1 MGTAFQLAWFQLR
14 HEPRKLLA
22 GIGGVVFAV
31 VLCFMQLGFSDA
43 LFDSATAVQRR
54 MTGDLFIVHR
64 QSQALWRMTPFA
76 RRRVQQ
82 ALGVAGVESAGSLY
96 SGTADWKNPWTV
108 RRDPILVLGIDP
120 IAGLLE
126 LPGLRD
132 HLNAIKNENAVVFD
146 EWSRPEYGPVA
157 AKLQA
162 GEPVAAEVNHRR
174 VRVEGLFQLGASFA
188 ANGNIVTSEVNFLR
202 IFSHRTLSQ
211 VDVGILK
218 LRPSADVGAT
228 QKALANLMPADVRV
242 LTKEEFIDLERS
254 YWKDTTA
261 IGFIFTVSLF
271 MGFIVGVGVV
281 YQILYT
287 EIMNH
292 LPQYATLK
300 AMGYT
305 HGFLL
310 GIVGSAAVILSLLG
324 YVPGLVVSTGLYHLT
339 SSVTALPMTLG
350 APKLALVFGLTLGMC
365 LLSGALA
372 LRKLRAAN
380 PADMF

>member
-1 MGTAFQLAWFQLR
+1 
-14 HEPRKLLA
+14 
-22 GIGGVVFAV
+22 
-31 VLCFMQLGFSDA
+31 
-43 LFDSATAVQRR
+43 
-54 MTGDLFIVHR
+54 
-64 QSQALWRMTPFA
+64 
-76 RRRVQQ
+76 
-82 ALGVAGVESAGSLY
+82 
-96 SGTADWKNPWTV
+96 
-108 RRDPILVLGIDP
+108 
-120 IAGLLE
+120 LE
-126 LPGLRD
+126 LPGLGA
-132 HLNAIKNENAVVFD
+132 HLNAIKNENVVVFD

-218 LRPSADVGAT
+218 LRPGADVGAT

-242 LTKEEFIDLERS
+242 LTKEEFIDLERN

-339 SSVTALPMTLG
+339 ASVTALPMTLG

>member
-1 MGTAFQLAWFQLR
+1 MAVAFQLAWFQLR

-22 GIGGVVFAV
+22 GVAGVVFAV

-82 ALGVAGVESAGSLY
+82 ALGVPGVASAGLLY
-96 SGTADWKNPWTV
+96 AGTADWKNQRTV

-120 IAGLLE
+120 VGGVLE

-132 HLNAIKNENAVVFD
+132 HLDAIKNENVVVFD

-157 AKLQA
+157 ALLRANQ
-162 GEPVAAEVNHRR
+162 PVAVEVNHRR
-174 VRVEGLFQLGASFA
+174 LRVAGVFRLGASFA
-188 ANGNIVTSEVNFLR
+188 ANGNLVTSELNFLR
-202 IFSHRTLSQ
+202 LFPGRSPSQ
-211 VDVGILK
+211 ADVGILR
-218 LRPSADVGAT
+218 LRPGADIRVT
-228 QKALANLMPADVRV
+228 QKAVASLMPDDVRV
-242 LTKEEFIDLERS
+242 LTKQEFIHLERN
-254 YWKDTTA
+254 YWEETTA

-271 MGFIVGVGVV
+271 MGFVVGVVVV
-281 YQILYT
+281 YQILYS

-310 GIVGSAAVILSLLG
+310 GVVGSAALMLSVLG
-324 YVPGLVVSTGLYHLT
+324 YLPGLVVSAGLYHLT
-339 SSVTALPMTLG
+339 SSATALPMGLG
-350 APKLALVFGLTLGMC
+350 VPKLALVFGLTLGMC